1 MTEKDRLEDRGR
13 AERGREAREG
23 KDEFLRPLEALGM
36 VRVLEKGLS
45 GRGEAK
51 ASADL
56 QEKEEVGFGEDD
68 RREEDGAEQAI
79 EDEEEEA
86 SAQKLGREFCK

>member
-1 MTEKDRLEDRGR
+1 
-13 AERGREAREG
+13 
-23 KDEFLRPLEALGM
+23 M

-86 SAQKLGREFCK
+86 SAQKLGREVRISVTEEER